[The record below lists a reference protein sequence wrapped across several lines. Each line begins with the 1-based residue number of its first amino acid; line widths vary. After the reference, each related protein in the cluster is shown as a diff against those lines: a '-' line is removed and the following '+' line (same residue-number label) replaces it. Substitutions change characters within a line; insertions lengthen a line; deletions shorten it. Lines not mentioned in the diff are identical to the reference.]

1 MGFSQKFLMPLTR
14 RMATGHESSQFQD
27 LMEMM
32 RKIQED
38 TSQNK
43 KELMTGMRNNL
54 EVLKVEIN
62 TKMENLLEDKIRVQ
76 SEELVKVCEQ
86 RMAVLN
92 ERLTKEFSKLD
103 HKLITV
109 ETELIKNSKL

>member
-1 MGFSQKFLMPLTR
+1 MVSEVGSSQKFLILLTR
-14 RMATGHESSQFQD
+14 RIATGDELSQFQD

-43 KELMTGMRNNL
+43 EELMTGMRNNL

-62 TKMENLLEDKIRVQ
+62 SKMENLLEDKIRMQ
-76 SEELVKVCEQ
+76 SKELAKVCEQ
-86 RMAVLN
+86 RIYIYMMV
-92 ERLTKEFSKLD
+92 R
-103 HKLITV
+103 V
-109 ETELIKNSKL
+109 CGKNTSPNSIL